1 MEKENEEKWKR
12 FLLFHIKTN
21 MYRDKQNNLNF
32 QHRIEERRRKKW
44 QNQQNIKRTVSLNEN
59 KNLL

>member
-32 QHRIEERRRKKW
+32 QHRIEERRKKMA
-44 QNQQNIKRTVSLNEN
+44 KPTEYK
-59 KNLL
+59 KNSQSK